1 MTVRGVL
8 KALGMFAAGA
18 AGGVGA
24 LAAVP
29 RMTADVILDTVT
41 DELRWPRTSVRVR
54 LDTWEPGAE
63 TGRHEHPGPALLYV
77 LEGELEEMRAEGT
90 RTLRTGQAVW
100 NRGRT
105 PHNVRNGGDR
115 VARVLAVHLEPT
127 R

>member
-8 KALGMFAAGA
+8 TALVVFAAGA
-18 AGGVGA
+18 AGGAGA
-24 LAAVP
+24 LAVAP
-29 RMTADVILDTVT
+29 RMTAQVILDSVT
-41 DELRWPRTSVRVR
+41 DELRWPRTAVRVN

-77 LEGELEEMRAEGT
+77 LEGELEEIRAEGS

-100 NRGRT
+100 SRGRT

-115 VARVLAVHLEPT
+115 VARVLAVHLEAA